1 MLDIHSF
8 EKVLRGRTSN
18 LNSELAYEPEIND
31 LYFLY
36 AQVREKAVVSILEYG
51 SGWSTLALAIGLQEN
66 YLQFGAKYLERM
78 RHPNPFKLLTLDASE
93 YWQSVAI
100 SRLSEE
106 EKVRVVSK
114 VVTPVLGNFGGVICH
129 FSDHIPNF
137 TPDLIYLDGPDHD
150 QVTGNF
156 SGFEY
161 DERFTPPMAGD
172 LLTIE
177 PYLWPE
183 TILICDGR
191 TANARFLESRFKR
204 NWEFLHDPF
213 GDRTTSR
220 ISEPPFG
227 VISEEHINFRL
238 LRARELQNK
247 ENPER

>member
-1 MLDIHSF
+1 MLDINGF
-8 EKVLRGRTSN
+8 EAVLRSRSSGLVAES
-18 LNSELAYEPEIND
+18 AYEPELND

-36 AQVREKAVVSILEYG
+36 SQVREKAVVSILEYG

-66 YLQFGAKYLERM
+66 YLQFGKRYLEII

-93 YWQSVAI
+93 HWQSVAI
-100 SRLSEE
+100 SRLSDEE
-106 EKVRVVSK
+106 RLRVVAGVAK
-114 VVTPVLGNFGGVICH
+114 PVLGNFGGVICH
-129 FSDHIPNF
+129 FSDYIPNF

-150 QVTGNF
+150 QVTGGF

-172 LLTIE
+172 ILTIE

-213 GDRTTSR
+213 GDRTISR
-220 ISEPPFG
+220 ISETAFG

-238 LRARELQNK
+238 QCARELQNK